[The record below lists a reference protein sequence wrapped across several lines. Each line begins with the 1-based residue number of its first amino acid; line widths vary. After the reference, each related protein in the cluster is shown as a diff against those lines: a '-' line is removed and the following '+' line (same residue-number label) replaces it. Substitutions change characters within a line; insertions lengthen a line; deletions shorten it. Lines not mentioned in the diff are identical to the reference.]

1 MRDFERRGEGG
12 DVFVLERKI
21 LCCPPLLSRFHCH
34 LFLFSIYPVV
44 WQADG
49 SDYTVIINHG
59 RKPWERRRDD
69 KTGEGGGEE
78 GEILETLTGQHMC
91 WSDPPVLIPI
101 TLTAQTYIT
110 PLVKVSVIWPLYQ
123 DMKFLSQR
131 CEVFDQAWLDLIQR
145 ADVSHFRPRSWKV
158 NSFSSNNKM
167 LPPPSI
173 HSFSMAGAVCCF
185 FRFVLQ
191 SGSDS
196 GLVSRSV
203 SPQSQCV

>member
-21 LCCPPLLSRFHCH
+21 LSCPLLLSRFHCH

-69 KTGEGGGEE
+69 KTGEGGKE
-78 GEILETLTGQHMC
+78 GEIFKMLTGQHMC
-91 WSDPPVLIPI
+91 RSGPPVLISI
-101 TLTAQTYIT
+101 TLTAQTYIA
-110 PLVKVSVIWPLYQ
+110 PLGKVSAIWPLYQ
-123 DMKFLSQR
+123 DMQFLSQR

-145 ADVSHFRPRSWKV
+145 ADVSHFKPDLERWTHSLQTTKCFLLLP
-158 NSFSSNNKM
+158 SS
-167 LPPPSI
+167 
-173 HSFSMAGAVCCF
+173 HSPWQVLYVVLFN
-185 FRFVLQ
+185 FVLQ

-196 GLVSRSV
+196 SLVSCSV